1 MKPIQLSVPDCKRVE
16 WQEVD
21 GKTIAVLVDEEVK
34 DERPVTERIKT
45 FEDACVAL
53 NKRAEAGDET
63 AGDLLSDYESNSD
76 NILCKEMLAC
86 MKLFIIVAA
95 LNEGWEPKL
104 EKDEYRYYPW
114 FRLYTK
120 DEYEELSEEE
130 KGRAVLR
137 SGSGAVAY
145 VGVVFVYAYYASS
158 GSNTGYC
165 SRLAFR
171 TRELALYA
179 GEQFAEEFVD
189 FMFKPRDNEIERLQ
203 IRTKKRK

>member
-1 MKPIQLSVPDCKRVE
+1 MKQIQLSVPDGKRVE

-34 DERPVTERIKT
+34 DDRPVTERIKT

-63 AGDLLSDYESNSD
+63 AGDLLADYESNRD

-95 LNEGWEPKL
+95 LNEGWEPKF

-137 SGSGAVAY
+137 SGGSAVANS
-145 VGVVFVYAYYASS
+145 GVVYVSAHGASS
-158 GSNTGYC
+158 GSNTSVGA
-165 SRLAFR
+165 RLAFR

-189 FMFKPRDNEIERLQ
+189 FIFKPRDNEDSE
-203 IRTKKRK
+203 

>member
-1 MKPIQLSVPDCKRVE
+1 MKQIQLSVPDGKRVE

-34 DERPVTERIKT
+34 DDRPVTERIKT

-53 NKRAEAGDET
+53 KRAEAGDET
-63 AGDLLSDYESNSD
+63 AGDLLADYESNRD

-95 LNEGWEPKL
+95 LNEGWEPMF

-137 SGSGAVAY
+137 SGNNT
-145 VGVVFVYAYYASS
+145 YAYYGVVCVNAYSASS
-158 GSNTGYC
+158 GSGSNLGA
-165 SRLAFR
+165 RLAFR

-189 FMFKPRDNEIERLQ
+189 FIFKPRDNEDSE
-203 IRTKKRK
+203 

>member
-1 MKPIQLSVPDCKRVE
+1 MKQIQLSVPDGKRVE

-34 DERPVTERIKT
+34 ADRPVTERIKT

-63 AGDLLSDYESNSD
+63 AGDLLADYESNRD
-76 NILCKEMLAC
+76 NISCKEMFAC

-95 LNEGWEPKL
+95 LNEGWEPKF
-104 EKDEYRYYPW
+104 EKYEHRYYPW

-130 KGRAVLR
+130 KVCAVLR
-137 SGSGAVAY
+137 SGGNANASGGFACVD
-145 VGVVFVYAYYASS
+145 VYCYSS
-158 GSNTGYC
+158 SPGYGARLGFKTG
-165 SRLAFR
+165 
-171 TRELALYA
+171 ELALYA
-179 GEQFAEEFVD
+179 GKQFAEEYAD
-189 FMFKPRDNEIERLQ
+189 FLLKPLDNEDAE
-203 IRTKKRK
+203 

>member
-1 MKPIQLSVPDCKRVE
+1 MKQIQLSVPDGKRVE

-34 DERPVTERIKT
+34 DDRPVTERIKT

-63 AGDLLSDYESNSD
+63 AGDLLADYESNRD

-95 LNEGWEPKL
+95 LNEGWEPKF

-130 KGRAVLR
+130 KGRAVNR
-137 SGSGAVAY
+137 SGDNSN
-145 VGVVFVYAYYASS
+145 ASS
-158 GSNTGYC
+158 GVVCVNAYSASSVSSASVGA
-165 SRLAFR
+165 RLAFR

-189 FMFKPRDNEIERLQ
+189 FIFKPRDNEDSE
-203 IRTKKRK
+203 

>member
-1 MKPIQLSVPDCKRVE
+1 MKQFQLEVPDGKRVE
-16 WQEVD
+16 WQNVD

-34 DERPVTERIKT
+34 DDRPVTERIKT

-63 AGDLLSDYESNSD
+63 AGILLADYESNRD
-76 NILCKEMLAC
+76 NIICKEMLAC

-95 LNEGWEPKL
+95 LNEGWEPQFV
-104 EKDEYRYYPW
+104 KDEYRYYPW

-120 DEYEELSEEE
+120 EEYDELSEEE

-137 SGSGAVAY
+137 SGGGASAVS
-145 VGVVFVYAYYASS
+145 GVVCVSASS
-158 GSNTGYC
+158 ASSSSSTSGGA
-165 SRLAFR
+165 RLAFR

-179 GEQFAEEFVD
+179 GEQFAEEFAD
-189 FMFKPRDNEIERLQ
+189 FLFKPRDSEDAE
-203 IRTKKRK
+203 

>member
-1 MKPIQLSVPDCKRVE
+1 MKQIQLSVPDGKRVE

-34 DERPVTERIKT
+34 DDRPVTERIKT

-63 AGDLLSDYESNSD
+63 AGDLLADYESNRD

-95 LNEGWEPKL
+95 LNEGWEPKF

-137 SGSGAVAY
+137 SGNGASASS
-145 VGVVFVYAYYASS
+145 GVVCVYASYASS
-158 GSNTGYC
+158 SSNTRRC
-165 SRLAFR
+165 A
-171 TRELALYA
+171 
-179 GEQFAEEFVD
+179 
-189 FMFKPRDNEIERLQ
+189 PCLQ
-203 IRTKKRK
+203 DP

>member
-1 MKPIQLSVPDCKRVE
+1 MKQIQLSVPDGKRVE

-34 DERPVTERIKT
+34 DDRPVTERIKT

-63 AGDLLSDYESNSD
+63 AGDLLADYESNRD
-76 NILCKEMLAC
+76 NILCKEILAC

-95 LNEGWEPKL
+95 LNEGWEPKF
-104 EKDEYRYYPW
+104 ERDEFRYYPW

-120 DEYEELSEEE
+120 DEYEELSEED

-137 SGSGAVAY
+137 SGSTSAHG
-145 VGVVFVYAYYASS
+145 GVVYVFASIASS
-158 GSNTGYC
+158 SSSTGVGA
-165 SRLAFR
+165 RLAFR

-179 GEQFAEEFVD
+179 GKQFAEEFVD
-189 FMFKPRDNEIERLQ
+189 FIFKIRDNEDSE
-203 IRTKKRK
+203 

>member
-1 MKPIQLSVPDCKRVE
+1 MKQIQLSVPDGKRVE
-16 WQEVD
+16 WQEEG

-34 DERPVTERIKT
+34 DDRPVTERIKT

-63 AGDLLSDYESNSD
+63 AGDLLADYESNRD

-95 LNEGWEPKL
+95 LNEGWELKF
-104 EKDEYRYYPW
+104 EEDEVRYYPW

-137 SGSGAVAY
+137 SGGNANAS
-145 VGVVFVYAYYASS
+145 GVVACVDVYGVSS
-158 GSNTGYC
+158 SPGYGA
-165 SRLAFR
+165 RLAFR

-179 GEQFAEEFVD
+179 GEQFAEEFAD
-189 FMFKPRDNEIERLQ
+189 FLFKPRDNEGAE
-203 IRTKKRK
+203 

>member
-1 MKPIQLSVPDCKRVE
+1 MKQIQLSVPDGKRVE

-34 DERPVTERIKT
+34 DDRPVTERIKT

-63 AGDLLSDYESNSD
+63 AGDLLADYESNRD

-95 LNEGWEPKL
+95 LNEGWEPKF

-130 KGRAVLR
+130 KGRAVNC
-137 SGSGAVAY
+137 
-145 VGVVFVYAYYASS
+145 S
-158 GSNTGYC
+158 GSNASAYDGVVCVDVVHASSSSSTGGGA
-165 SRLAFR
+165 RLSFR

-189 FMFKPRDNEIERLQ
+189 FIFKPRDNEDSE
-203 IRTKKRK
+203 

>member
-1 MKPIQLSVPDCKRVE
+1 MKQIQLSVPDGKRVE

-34 DERPVTERIKT
+34 DNRPVTERIKT

-63 AGDLLSDYESNSD
+63 AGDLLADYESNRD

-95 LNEGWEPKL
+95 LNEGWEPKF

-137 SGSGAVAY
+137 SGFNTSASFGVAY
-145 VGVVFVYAYYASS
+145 VNASYASS
-158 GSNTGYC
+158 FSNTFFGA
-165 SRLAFR
+165 RLAFR

-179 GEQFAEEFVD
+179 GEQFVEEFAD
-189 FMFKPRDNEIERLQ
+189 FLFKPRDNDGAE
-203 IRTKKRK
+203 

>member
-1 MKPIQLSVPDCKRVE
+1 MKQIQLSVPDGKRVE

-34 DERPVTERIKT
+34 DDRPVTERIKT

-63 AGDLLSDYESNSD
+63 AGDLLADYESNRD

-95 LNEGWEPKL
+95 LNEGWEPEF

-130 KGRAVLR
+130 KGRCVLR
-137 SGSGAVAY
+137 SGSNTNAGSGGVY
-145 VGVVFVYAYYASS
+145 VCASYASS
-158 GSNTGYC
+158 VSFTCHG

-171 TRELALYA
+171 TSELALYA
-179 GEQFAEEFVD
+179 GEQFAEDFVN
-189 FMFKPRDNEIERLQ
+189 FIFKPRDNEDSE
-203 IRTKKRK
+203 

>member
-1 MKPIQLSVPDCKRVE
+1 MKQIQLSVPDGKRVE

-21 GKTIAVLVDEEVK
+21 CKTIAVLVDEEVV
-34 DERPVTERIKT
+34 DNRPVTERIKT

-63 AGDLLSDYESNSD
+63 AGDLLADYESNRD
-76 NILCKEMLAC
+76 NISCKEMLAC

-95 LNEGWEPKL
+95 LNEGWKPKF
-104 EKDEYRYYPW
+104 EKDERRYYPW

-130 KGRAVLR
+130 KGRCVLR
-137 SGSGAVAY
+137 SGSYTLSNFGFVFCNAY
-145 VGVVFVYAYYASS
+145 NDASYS
-158 GSNTGYC
+158 YTNFG

-189 FMFKPRDNEIERLQ
+189 FIFKPRDNEDSE
-203 IRTKKRK
+203 

>member
-1 MKPIQLSVPDCKRVE
+1 MKQIQLSVPDGKRVE

-63 AGDLLSDYESNSD
+63 AGDLLADYESNRD

-95 LNEGWEPKL
+95 LNEGWEPKF

-130 KGRAVLR
+130 KGRAVNR
-137 SGSGAVAY
+137 SGNNTNANY
-145 VGVVFVYAYYASS
+145 GVVYVYAFGASS
-158 GSNTGYC
+158 YSSTFIGA
-165 SRLAFR
+165 RLAFR

-179 GEQFAEEFVD
+179 GEQFAEEFAD
-189 FMFKPRDNEIERLQ
+189 FLFKPRDNEDSE
-203 IRTKKRK
+203 

>member
-1 MKPIQLSVPDCKRVE
+1 MKQIQLSVPDGKRVE

-21 GKTIAVLVDEEVK
+21 GKTIAVLVDEEVV
-34 DERPVTERIKT
+34 DNRPVTERIKT

-63 AGDLLSDYESNSD
+63 AGDLLADYESNRD
-76 NILCKEMLAC
+76 NISCKEMLAC

-95 LNEGWEPKL
+95 LNEGWKPKF
-104 EKDEYRYYPW
+104 EKDERRYYPW

-130 KGRAVLR
+130 KGRCVLR
-137 SGSGAVAY
+137 SGFNTYSY
-145 VGVVFVYAYYASS
+145 VGFVYCNAIVDASYS
-158 GSNTGYC
+158 YSNYG

-189 FMFKPRDNEIERLQ
+189 FIFKPRDNEDSE
-203 IRTKKRK
+203 

>member
-1 MKPIQLSVPDCKRVE
+1 MKQIQLSVPDGKRVE

-63 AGDLLSDYESNSD
+63 AGDLLADYESNSD

-95 LNEGWEPKL
+95 LNEGWEPKF

-137 SGSGAVAY
+137 SGNSTNAYYGVVCVGAYSASSYSGTNSGA
-145 VGVVFVYAYYASS
+145 
-158 GSNTGYC
+158 
-165 SRLAFR
+165 RLAFR

-179 GEQFAEEFVD
+179 GEQFAEEFAD
-189 FMFKPRDNEIERLQ
+189 FLFKPRDNEDSE
-203 IRTKKRK
+203 

>member
-1 MKPIQLSVPDCKRVE
+1 MKQIQLSVPDGKRVE

-63 AGDLLSDYESNSD
+63 AGDLLADYESNRD

-95 LNEGWEPKL
+95 LNEGWEPKF

-137 SGSGAVAY
+137 SGDNTSAGHGVVCVRADNASSYSFTFSGA
-145 VGVVFVYAYYASS
+145 
-158 GSNTGYC
+158 
-165 SRLAFR
+165 RLAFR
-171 TRELALYA
+171 TSELALYA
-179 GEQFAEEFVD
+179 GEQFAEEFAD
-189 FMFKPRDNEIERLQ
+189 FIFKPRDNEDSE
-203 IRTKKRK
+203 

>member
-1 MKPIQLSVPDCKRVE
+1 MKQIQLNVPDGKRVE

-34 DERPVTERIKT
+34 YDRPVTERIKT

-63 AGDLLSDYESNSD
+63 AGDLLADYESNRD

-95 LNEGWEPKL
+95 LNDGWEPKF
-104 EKDEYRYYPW
+104 EKDERRYYPW

-130 KGRAVLR
+130 KGRCVLR
-137 SGSGAVAY
+137 SGSNTYSYYGFVFCHANSVASY
-145 VGVVFVYAYYASS
+145 SYSYNG
-158 GSNTGYC
+158 

-189 FMFKPRDNEIERLQ
+189 FIFKPRDNEDSE
-203 IRTKKRK
+203 

>member
-1 MKPIQLSVPDCKRVE
+1 MKQIQLSVPDGKRVE

-21 GKTIAVLVDEEVK
+21 GKTIAVLVDEEVV
-34 DERPVTERIKT
+34 DNRPVTERIKT

-63 AGDLLSDYESNSD
+63 AGDLLADYESNRD
-76 NILCKEMLAC
+76 NISCKEMLAC

-95 LNEGWEPKL
+95 LNEGWKPKF
-104 EKDEYRYYPW
+104 EKDERRYYTW

-130 KGRAVLR
+130 KGRCVLR
-137 SGSGAVAY
+137 SGFYTSSYYG
-145 VGVVFVYAYYASS
+145 FVYCSANYGASS
-158 GSNTGYC
+158 SSTVVG

-189 FMFKPRDNEIERLQ
+189 FIFKPRDNEDSE
-203 IRTKKRK
+203 

>member
-1 MKPIQLSVPDCKRVE
+1 MKQIQLNVPDGKRVE

-34 DERPVTERIKT
+34 DDRPVTERIKT

-63 AGDLLSDYESNSD
+63 AGDLLADYESNRD

-95 LNEGWEPKL
+95 LNEGWEPKF

-137 SGSGAVAY
+137 SGNNTNAY
-145 VGVVFVYAYYASS
+145 YGVVYVNANFASS
-158 GSNTGYC
+158 NSFTSYGA
-165 SRLAFR
+165 RLAFR
-171 TRELALYA
+171 TSELALYA
-179 GEQFAEEFVD
+179 GEQFAEEFAD
-189 FMFKPRDNEIERLQ
+189 FIFKPRDNEDSE
-203 IRTKKRK
+203 

>member
-1 MKPIQLSVPDCKRVE
+1 MKQIQLSVPDGKRVE

-34 DERPVTERIKT
+34 DNRPVTERIKT

-63 AGDLLSDYESNSD
+63 AGDLLADYESNRD

-95 LNEGWEPKL
+95 LNEGWEPKF

-137 SGSGAVAY
+137 SGHNASAYGGVAY
-145 VGVVFVYAYYASS
+145 VNAYNASS
-158 GSNTGYC
+158 GSNTYSGA
-165 SRLAFR
+165 RLAFR

-179 GEQFAEEFVD
+179 GEQFVEEFAD
-189 FMFKPRDNEIERLQ
+189 FLFKPRDNDGAE
-203 IRTKKRK
+203 

>member
-1 MKPIQLSVPDCKRVE
+1 MKQIQLSVPDGKRVE

-34 DERPVTERIKT
+34 DDRPVTERIKT
-45 FEDACVAL
+45 FEDACVEL

-63 AGDLLSDYESNSD
+63 AGDLLADYESNRD

-95 LNEGWEPKL
+95 LNEGWEPKF

-130 KGRAVLR
+130 KGRGVLR
-137 SGSGAVAY
+137 SGSSTSASS
-145 VGVVFVYAYYASS
+145 GVVCVHAYGASS
-158 GSNTGYC
+158 GSVASGGA
-165 SRLAFR
+165 RLAFR

-179 GEQFAEEFVD
+179 GKQFAEEFVD
-189 FMFKPRDNEIERLQ
+189 FIFKPRDNEDSE
-203 IRTKKRK
+203 

>member
-1 MKPIQLSVPDCKRVE
+1 MKQIQLSVPDGKRVE

-34 DERPVTERIKT
+34 DDRPVTERIKT

-63 AGDLLSDYESNSD
+63 AGDLLADYESNRD

-95 LNEGWEPKL
+95 LNEGWEPKF

-137 SGSGAVAY
+137 SGSSADANY
-145 VGVVFVYAYYASS
+145 GVVCVGASFASS
-158 GSNTGYC
+158 NSSTSVGA
-165 SRLAFR
+165 RLAFR

-179 GEQFAEEFVD
+179 GEQFAEDFVD
-189 FMFKPRDNEIERLQ
+189 FIFKPRDNEDSE
-203 IRTKKRK
+203 

>member
-1 MKPIQLSVPDCKRVE
+1 MKQIQLSVPDGKRVE

-34 DERPVTERIKT
+34 ADRPVTERIKT

-63 AGDLLSDYESNSD
+63 AGDLLADYESNRD
-76 NILCKEMLAC
+76 NISCKEMLAC

-95 LNEGWEPKL
+95 LNEGWEPKF
-104 EKDEYRYYPW
+104 EKDEFRYYPW

-130 KGRAVLR
+130 KGHCVLC
-137 SGSGAVAY
+137 SGYNTHSFSGF
-145 VGVVFVYAYYASS
+145 VFCDTHYDASYS
-158 GSNTGYC
+158 FTNNG

-189 FMFKPRDNEIERLQ
+189 FIFKPRDNEDSE
-203 IRTKKRK
+203 

>member
-1 MKPIQLSVPDCKRVE
+1 MKQIQLSVPDGKRVE

-34 DERPVTERIKT
+34 DDRPVTERIKT

-63 AGDLLSDYESNSD
+63 AGDLLADYESNRD

-95 LNEGWEPKL
+95 LNEGWEPKF

-137 SGSGAVAY
+137 SGYNTGANC
-145 VGVVFVYAYYASS
+145 GVVYVYANYASS
-158 GSNTGYC
+158 FSSAHGGA
-165 SRLAFR
+165 RLAFR

-189 FMFKPRDNEIERLQ
+189 FIFKPRDNEDSE
-203 IRTKKRK
+203 

>member
-1 MKPIQLSVPDCKRVE
+1 MKQIQLSVPDGKRVE

-34 DERPVTERIKT
+34 DDRPVTERIKT

-63 AGDLLSDYESNSD
+63 AGDLLADYESNRD

-95 LNEGWEPKL
+95 LNEGWEPKF
-104 EKDEYRYYPW
+104 EKDECRYYPW

-120 DEYEELSEEE
+120 DEYEKLSEEE

-137 SGSGAVAY
+137 SGNNSN
-145 VGVVFVYAYYASS
+145 AYYGVASALVLPSGPVNSHYTHASS
-158 GSNTGYC
+158 SQRNLSTLYSNLVT
-165 SRLAFR
+165 
-171 TRELALYA
+171 TRI
-179 GEQFAEEFVD
+179 Q
-189 FMFKPRDNEIERLQ
+189 N
-203 IRTKKRK
+203 RKTTN

>member
-1 MKPIQLSVPDCKRVE
+1 MKQIQLNVPDGKRVE

-34 DERPVTERIKT
+34 DDRPVTERIKT

-63 AGDLLSDYESNSD
+63 AGDLLADYESNRD

-95 LNEGWEPKL
+95 INEGWEPKF

-137 SGSGAVAY
+137 SGNNTNAY
-145 VGVVFVYAYYASS
+145 YGVVYVNANFASS
-158 GSNTGYC
+158 NSFTSYGA
-165 SRLAFR
+165 RLAFR
-171 TRELALYA
+171 TSELALYA
-179 GEQFAEEFVD
+179 GEQFAEEFAD
-189 FMFKPRDNEIERLQ
+189 FIFKPRDNEDSE
-203 IRTKKRK
+203 

>member
-1 MKPIQLSVPDCKRVE
+1 MKQIQLSVPDGKRVE

-34 DERPVTERIKT
+34 DDRPVTERIKT

-63 AGDLLSDYESNSD
+63 AGDLLADYESNRD

-95 LNEGWEPKL
+95 LNEGWEPKF
-104 EKDEYRYYPW
+104 EKDECRYYPW

-120 DEYEELSEEE
+120 DEYEKLSEEE

-137 SGSGAVAY
+137 SGNNSNAYYGVA
-145 VGVVFVYAYYASS
+145 FVYAHYASS
-158 GSNTGYC
+158 YSYTYSGA
-165 SRLAFR
+165 RLAFR

-179 GEQFAEEFVD
+179 CEQFAEEFVD
-189 FMFKPRDNEIERLQ
+189 FIFKPRDNEDSE
-203 IRTKKRK
+203 

>member
-1 MKPIQLSVPDCKRVE
+1 MKQIQLSVPDGKRVE

-34 DERPVTERIKT
+34 DDRPVTERIKT

-63 AGDLLSDYESNSD
+63 AGDLLADYESNRD

-95 LNEGWEPKL
+95 LNEGWEPKF

-114 FRLYTK
+114 FRLCTK
-120 DEYEELSEEE
+120 DEYEELSEKE
-130 KGRAVLR
+130 KWRAVLR
-137 SGSGAVAY
+137 SGSNAGAHYWVVY
-145 VGVVFVYAYYASS
+145 VDANYASS
-158 GSNTGYC
+158 FSVTSGGA
-165 SRLAFR
+165 RLAFR

-179 GEQFAEEFVD
+179 GKQFAEEFVD
-189 FMFKPRDNEIERLQ
+189 FIFKPRDNEDSE
-203 IRTKKRK
+203 

>member
-1 MKPIQLSVPDCKRVE
+1 MKQIQLNVPDGKRVE

-34 DERPVTERIKT
+34 YDRPVTERIKT

-63 AGDLLSDYESNSD
+63 AGDLLADYESNRD

-95 LNEGWEPKL
+95 LNDGWEPKF

-137 SGSGAVAY
+137 SGSNAY
-145 VGVVFVYAYYASS
+145 ADGGVVYVYAHYASS
-158 GSNTGYC
+158 SSITHVGA
-165 SRLAFR
+165 RLAFR
-171 TRELALYA
+171 TSELALYA
-179 GEQFAEEFVD
+179 GKQFAEEFAD
-189 FMFKPRDNEIERLQ
+189 FIFKPRDNEDSE
-203 IRTKKRK
+203 

>member
-1 MKPIQLSVPDCKRVE
+1 MKQIQLSVPDGKRVE

-21 GKTIAVLVDEEVK
+21 GKTIAVLVDEEVV
-34 DERPVTERIKT
+34 DNRPVTERIKT

-63 AGDLLSDYESNSD
+63 AGDLLADYESNRD
-76 NILCKEMLAC
+76 NISCKEMLAC

-95 LNEGWEPKL
+95 LNEGWEPKF
-104 EKDEYRYYPW
+104 EKDEFRYYPW
-114 FRLYTK
+114 FPLYTK

-137 SGSGAVAY
+137 SGGNANASGWVACVDVY
-145 VGVVFVYAYYASS
+145 VSLSS
-158 GSNTGYC
+158 PGYG
-165 SRLAFR
+165 SRLGFK

-179 GEQFAEEFVD
+179 GKQFAEEFAD
-189 FMFKPRDNEIERLQ
+189 FLFKPLDNEDAE
-203 IRTKKRK
+203 